1 MGDADGVGA
10 GDGAAEERSPRER
23 YLTVF
28 GRQPVLEALGDPAL
42 VVAQVFVADDVEP
55 AVARGIRAA
64 AQAHGVE
71 VKTVNRARVTR
82 LSGTGKQHQGV
93 AADIETP
100 HRSSLES
107 WLEQLPAAGPPI
119 GAVLL
124 DGVTT
129 PANVGMIIRV
139 AVAAGLH
146 GIVVPSRG
154 VADIGPLVIKASA
167 GVAFRAPLLRVREA
181 EEAAGL
187 LGQAGFDLV
196 ALSADAGE
204 DLWSARFAPR
214 TALVLGGEHG
224 GLSDA
229 VATEVTRT
237 VRIPMANNVESL
249 NVATAAAVACFEWMR
264 QMGEVSEVSEVS
276 GVSQSR

>member
-1 MGDADGVGA
+1 LARLPSAEDE
-10 GDGAAEERSPRER
+10 AA
-23 YLTVF
+23 V
-28 GRQPVLEALGDPAL
+28 
-42 VVAQVFVADDVEP
+42 
-55 AVARGIRAA
+55 
-64 AQAHGVE
+64 
-71 VKTVNRARVTR
+71 
-82 LSGTGKQHQGV
+82 
-93 AADIETP
+93 
-100 HRSSLES
+100 
-107 WLEQLPAAGPPI
+107 

-146 GIVVPSRG
+146 GVVVPTRG

-181 EEAAGL
+181 EEAVGL
-187 LGQAGFDLV
+187 FGQAGFDLV
-196 ALSADAGE
+196 ALSADGGE
-204 DLWSARFAPR
+204 DIWSARFGPR

-229 VATEVTRT
+229 VAAGVTRT
-237 VRIPMANNVESL
+237 VRIPMANDVESL

-264 QMGEVSEVSEVS
+264 QVGGVDGAGEVS
-276 GVSQSR
+276 R